1 MRVLTEEEKM
11 KFRSGFAALVGR
23 PNVGKS
29 TLLNALV
36 GRKLAIMSDKPQ
48 TTRNRILGVL
58 NRENAQVIF
67 LDTPGMHKPKHLLGE
82 FLNKVARETI
92 PEVDLV
98 CFVVDGSVPP
108 GEGDAEI
115 AKLIAAAGRPAL
127 LVVNKL
133 DRIPRSQLY
142 QVLDQYKAL
151 ENIDW
156 VDVIPVSALEHTH
169 LDELVSIIISCLPEG
184 PRYYPEDMVTDQP
197 ERFIMAE
204 LIREKVLHLTREEVP
219 HSVAVMVEEVT
230 PRENGVVYVR
240 ALILVERE
248 GQKGILIG
256 HRGQMIK
263 EIGQRARAEI
273 EALLGSRI
281 YLELYVKVAED
292 WRNRRAYL
300 RELGYDDRV

>member
-1 MRVLTEEEKM
+1 M

>member
-1 MRVLTEEEKM
+1 M

-48 TTRNRILGVL
+48 TTRNRIVGVL

-82 FLNKVARETI
+82 YLNKVARETI

-151 ENIDW
+151 EKIDW

>member
-1 MRVLTEEEKM
+1 LTEEEKM

-48 TTRNRILGVL
+48 TTRNRIVGVL

-82 FLNKVARETI
+82 YLNKVARETI

-151 ENIDW
+151 EKIDW

-300 RELGYDDRV
+300 RELGDDDRV